1 MSNHV
6 GKRVLIVDDER
17 VIADS
22 LAFIL
27 NASGYQ
33 TEVAYSGEDAVELA
47 AKLKPDVLISDV
59 IMGGISG
66 VEVAIYFSNY
76 LPNCKII
83 LISGNVLTASLLEL
97 AGREGY
103 KFPLLSKPI
112 HPRTLISHLPS
123 VSA

>member
-1 MSNHV
+1 MSNHN

-17 VIADS
+17 AIADS

-33 TEVAYSGEDAVELA
+33 TEVAYSGEDAIELA

-83 LISGNVLTASLLEL
+83 LISGNVLTAGLLEL

-103 KFPLLSKPI
+103 KFPLLPKPI

-123 VSA
+123 A